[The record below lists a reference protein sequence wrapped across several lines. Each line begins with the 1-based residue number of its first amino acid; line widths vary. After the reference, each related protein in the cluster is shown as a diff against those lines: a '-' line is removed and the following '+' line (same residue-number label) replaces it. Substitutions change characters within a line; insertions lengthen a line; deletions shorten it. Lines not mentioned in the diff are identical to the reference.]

1 MDSGQT
7 GSFIRRRQFCA
18 LKLFRV
24 STCRLSWYEE
34 LARLD
39 GVGPESVDFRLQRG
53 VLRLFEPR
61 IVGQDFLCL
70 QIRGVQQARVGQL
83 CDLQIGRAALTC
95 PKKLARAAQLEVDL
109 GQLEAVAGL
118 LHGLEPLL

>member
-7 GSFIRRRQFCA
+7 GSIIRRGQFCA

-24 STCRLSWYEE
+24 SACRLSWNEK

-61 IVGQDFLCL
+61 IVGQDLLCL
-70 QIRGVQQARVGQL
+70 KIRGVQQARIGQL
-83 CDLQIGRAALTC
+83 RDLQIGRAALTC
-95 PKKLARAAQLEVDL
+95 PEKLARAPQLEVNL
-109 GQLEAVAGL
+109 GQLEA
-118 LHGLEPLL
+118 